1 MRRIASIIGLLTGL
15 ISVGAIGFRMASG
28 GAWIDCFYMA
38 VITITT
44 VGFNEAVPLGPWG
57 RLFVMVYLFCGLGV
71 FTYMLAQIG
80 EWVMSARVQTM
91 LELRR
96 MQKRIDQF
104 NNHYIIC
111 GAGRMGRTIAQFLR
125 ERDKPFVLID
135 SDEEV
140 LTAVCDRGNFASVLG
155 DATQDETLQQAG
167 IDRATSLAIVLST
180 DADNLFVT
188 LSARLLRPDL
198 QIVARAQED
207 ETTQKLERAGANRV
221 ISPTSTGATKMARL
235 MLAPSMEDFFT
246 LANDAGESLELAD
259 FSINDGSPLV
269 GKRLSE
275 TSLRGQG
282 VMIVGIRRA
291 TGERLIPPDGA
302 TQLHAGDCLFVFGD
316 VSAVESVLAA
326 NEGKS
331 SVE

>member
-1 MRRIASIIGLLTGL
+1 MRRIAWIIGLLTTL
-15 ISVGAIGFRMASG
+15 VTVGAIGFRVASQA
-28 GAWIDCFYMA
+28 AWIDCFYMA

-44 VGFNEAVPLGPWG
+44 VGFNEAVPLGSWG

-96 MQKRIDQF
+96 MQKRIDDF

-111 GAGRMGRTIAQFLR
+111 GAGRMGRTIAQFLKER
-125 ERDKPFVLID
+125 EKPFVLID
-135 SDEEV
+135 CDEEV
-140 LTAVCDRGNFASVLG
+140 LSSVCDKGNFASILG

-167 IDRATSLAIVLST
+167 IDRAASLAIVLPT

-188 LSARLLRPDL
+188 LSARLLKPDL

-221 ISPTSTGATKMARL
+221 ISPTSTGATKMARF

-246 LANDAGESLELAD
+246 LADDAGETLELAD
-259 FSINDGSPLV
+259 FCINDCSPFV

-275 TSLRGQG
+275 TGLRGQG
-282 VMIVGIRRA
+282 VMIIGIRRES
-291 TGERLIPPDGA
+291 GERLIPPDGS
-302 TQLHAGDCLFVFGD
+302 TELRGGDCLYAFGD
-316 VSAVESVLAA
+316 LSAVEGVLAA
-326 NEGKS
+326 NEG
-331 SVE
+331 EQAGA